1 MIAGLDGS
9 LSQRYRCGGE
19 EGRGRGWEGGEGW
32 RVGGMEGRGGRR
44 VEEMVGPTS
53 AYDRWVRWKS
63 QSEIRCGREEE
74 RAGGWEEGR
83 AGGWEEGRGGGGGGW
98 RDQHLVD
105 LSWRFGSSE
114 GGGWEAEEE
123 GEERRRVT
131 NMYVV
136 LSSRSRERPS
146 LMS

>member
-9 LSQRYRCGGE
+9 LSQRYRCGG
-19 EGRGRGWEGGEGW
+19 
-32 RVGGMEGRGGRR
+32 
-44 VEEMVGPTS
+44 
-53 AYDRWVRWKS
+53 
-63 QSEIRCGREEE
+63 
-74 RAGGWEEGR
+74 WEEGR
-83 AGGWEEGRGGGGGGW
+83 CGGGEGGRGGGGGGW

-123 GEERRRVT
+123 GKERRRVT
-131 NMYVV
+131 NMYV